1 MNFAPDPNHV
11 LTEAI
16 EARINAALEAQQTL
30 QKPRNYLGGSRLGL
44 ECHRALAYEW
54 FEQQK
59 NLVLHS
65 ESKPTV
71 NRFPGRVLR
80 IFRLGHLLE
89 PESADLLRMAGFD
102 LRTERQDGGQ
112 YGFKV
117 AQGKIAGHIDGVFIN
132 GPPEFGVTFPAL
144 WEAKSMN
151 AKKWKECN
159 DKGVKAS
166 HPIYYYQMNTY
177 CAYMQLERWVFT
189 AYNKNTSEML
199 VQTGELDAEA
209 AQWASDR
216 GVAVIT
222 AAQPEDLPR
231 ISRDEND
238 WRCKWCDFRDE
249 CWGKEAPHDNA
260 EPTVSRPAWLK

>member
-1 MNFAPDPNHV
+1 MNFQPDPNHV
-11 LTEAI
+11 LTESI
-16 EARINAALEAQQTL
+16 EGRINAALEQLQTQ

-54 FEQQK
+54 FEQQE
-59 NLVLHS
+59 NLRRF
-65 ESKPTV
+65 EAGEPTI
-71 NRFPGRVLR
+71 NRFSGRVLR

-89 PESADLLRMAGFD
+89 DECAALLRLAGFD
-102 LRTERQDGGQ
+102 LRTEKQGGGQ

-117 AQGKIAGHIDGVFIN
+117 AQGKIAGHIDGVFID
-132 GPPEFGVTFPAL
+132 GPPEFGLQFPAL
-144 WEAKSMN
+144 WENKTMN

-159 DKGVKAS
+159 EKGVKVS
-166 HPIYYYQMNTY
+166 HSIYYAQMNTY
-177 CAYMQLERWVFT
+177 CAYMQLPRWVFT
-189 AYNKNTSEML
+189 AYNKDTSELL

-222 AAQPEDLPR
+222 AQRPEDLPR

-238 WRCKWCDFRDE
+238 WRCKWCDFKDTCR
-249 CWGKEAPHDNA
+249 GTAAPNV
-260 EPTVSRPAWLK
+260 ENVGFRPAWL